1 MKHYALERKESALQK
16 MMPPN
21 NMSISQLSLE
31 MGIGESTLY
40 NWRKQAMNK
49 GQLVP
54 GDGRSAERW
63 SSSNKFAVVL
73 ETASL
78 NEAELALCCRKKGLY
93 AELINAWRSVCVD
106 ANANVKVNEKAFD
119 IESKKDKKQI
129 VSLEK
134 KKPWLKQRHC
144 WY

>member
-1 MKHYALERKESALQK
+1 
-16 MMPPN
+16 
-21 NMSISQLSLE
+21 
-31 MGIGESTLY
+31 
-40 NWRKQAMNK
+40 MNK

-93 AELINAWRSVCVD
+93 AEQINVWRSVCVD

-119 IESKKDKKQI
+119 IESKKDKTRSYPWKRSC
-129 VSLEK
+129 VEK
-134 KKPWLKQRHC
+134 KKP
-144 WY
+144 